1 MISPAIAVST
11 VDYHTGGQPIRI
23 VVDGAPVI
31 PGATAAER
39 RHHAL
44 NTPQI
49 DAFRTF
55 LCWEPRGHADM
66 YGCYLF
72 PADTEGFPADTESA
86 DFSAVFFHADGYPPS
101 CGHGT
106 MALGVFAVES
116 GMVDAPDDGVTTVT
130 IDVPAGRA
138 IARVRKAG
146 GVVTGVWLDKGASYP
161 VALAVPVRLETDSF
175 VVDLAFSGALF
186 ACVPADAFGLSVE
199 PKHAASLAELG
210 QEIRTVLNE
219 GATERHP
226 HDERLDG
233 VFGVVF
239 YDDLGDTENGPHQRI
254 VNVFNNGWIDRS
266 PCGSATG
273 ARLAL
278 LAQSGRL
285 AAGSQLMQE
294 SIVGTRFTARALPL
308 PLDPHPHAIGA
319 EIEGLAHRTGEHVFP
334 LDPRD
339 PLASGFL
346 LR

>member
-1 MISPAIAVST
+1 MKSPAIALRT
-11 VDYHTGGQPIRI
+11 VDYHAGGQPLRI
-23 VVDGAPVI
+23 VVDGEPVI

-39 RHHAL
+39 RQHAL

-49 DAFRTF
+49 DAFRKF

-66 YGCYLF
+66 YGCYLL
-72 PADTEGFPADTESA
+72 PADTEGA

-161 VALAVPVRLETDSF
+161 VALDVPVRLETGSF
-175 VVDLAFSGALF
+175 SVDLAFSGALF
-186 ACVPADAFGLSVE
+186 ASVPAEPFGLSVE
-199 PKHAASLAELG
+199 PKHAARLAELG
-210 QEIRTVLNE
+210 QEIRTALNA

-226 HDERLDG
+226 DDERLDG

-285 AAGSQLMQE
+285 TSGSQLTQE

-319 EIEGLAHRTGEHVFP
+319 EIEGLAHRTGEHVFT